1 MISKLW
7 KAFHKDAMVILRF
20 SDQNKELRQVCRKL
34 GFINLKTKTENS
46 DTLILGKNDPQ
57 QDSFIF
63 LDKEAQLDKL
73 SFKNLNQE
81 VKSNTID
88 YQDQYRKKG
97 LWLQKKEAQL
107 IKIIV

>member
-1 MISKLW
+1 MVISDFPIRIKNSD
-7 KAFHKDAMVILRF
+7 KDAG
-20 SDQNKELRQVCRKL
+20 KL

-57 QDSFIF
+57 KDSFIF

>member
-1 MISKLW
+1 
-7 KAFHKDAMVILRF
+7 MVI
-20 SDQNKELRQVCRKL
+20 SDFPIRIKNSDKYAGKL

-46 DTLILGKNDPQ
+46 DTLILGRNDPQ
-57 QDSFIF
+57 QESFIF

-81 VKSNTID
+81 VKSSTID